1 MTERPAQLADLR
13 GSTPPGAEAVALVL
27 HGGGEHGHDSMSWLR
42 GPVVRMRPFAKAIE
56 RRAHKRI
63 AVVRL
68 RNRHFGWNGAEQ
80 TPLTDARWALDEI
93 RGRYAGRPI
102 ALIGHS
108 MGGRVITHLAAEPD
122 VTTVVGL
129 APWLTGSD
137 PDFGRPGLRVLL
149 MHGLDDRITDPRRTE
164 ALSRQL
170 RAQGADVTWRPVEG
184 EGHAMLRHP
193 LTWHRE
199 VAEFVTDSL
208 LR

>member
-1 MTERPAQLADLR
+1 
-13 GSTPPGAEAVALVL
+13 
-27 HGGGEHGHDSMSWLR
+27 MSWLK

-56 RRAHKRI
+56 RRADGRI

-68 RNRHFGWNGAEQ
+68 RNRHFGWNGDER
-80 TPLTDARWALDEI
+80 TPLIDARWALDEI

-108 MGGRVITHLAAEPD
+108 MGGRVITHLANEPD

-137 PDFGRPGLRVLL
+137 PDFGQPGLRVLL
-149 MHGLDDRITDPRRTE
+149 MHGLDDRVTDPRRTE
-164 ALSRQL
+164 ALSRRL

-199 VAEFVTDSL
+199 VAEFVTHSL
-208 LR
+208 LG